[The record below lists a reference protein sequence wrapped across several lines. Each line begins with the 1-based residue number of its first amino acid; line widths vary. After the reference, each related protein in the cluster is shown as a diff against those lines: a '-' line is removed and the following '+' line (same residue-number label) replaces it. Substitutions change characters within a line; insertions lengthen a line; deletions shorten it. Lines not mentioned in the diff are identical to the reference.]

1 MERTLEPGNE
11 FADRYRIVRLLGRGG
26 AAQVYL
32 AHDGE
37 LDREVAIKIL
47 TGSGTVASLDRFREE
62 AAAMAELRHPNI
74 LEVYDFGDAE
84 GLPFLV
90 LEHIAGGSL
99 ADPVFSRGLDLS
111 QAGPLARGILDALE
125 YAHSRGVV
133 HRDIKPG
140 NILLGAEGTPKLSD
154 FGLAKSP
161 TSSVRTRTGVVLGT
175 PEYMAPESF
184 DGAPASPAADL
195 YAWGCLLH
203 TLLHG
208 RPPYQGKLP
217 EIYRT
222 AKRGKL
228 PEATRQGPA
237 AMTLSVALAPK
248 PRDRRDAVHLRVQLD
263 RDLQA
268 PQAAPTRTIKTD
280 DIYVSTGPAT
290 QAVAQQGIL
299 GKEGARKRRR
309 QRRRR
314 ALGALGVALVAT
326 ALALWTLRPPSSPTE
341 APAQRLAREWGDRLR
356 DLRPAVEVRAIHRK
370 VFAPPYEKD
379 ILPGHYAFQMRKA
392 RWGDLPHR
400 RERALADASA
410 NLLYLSAWTQDRAT
424 FEAVVADPNVPYPQR
439 RRLVELLQVLAPL
452 DAYFSAWG
460 RPPPYDVGPTLAL
473 ALPRTGRVVAPPPES
488 ERLKPNGKPIRRN
501 DAPWAKPTPPPVP
514 VDARLEPGRHL
525 VYHWRAPAREYPAL
539 VQDPENLSDAQHT
552 ALMTGSLGTAA
563 LGNTALDPRDFVEAT
578 AHFSLA
584 RLDGVEVRLILAT
597 GNQLPPDSF
606 VVRWNDGNVAHLRS
620 TALPTTRKTYQ
631 YIWPEHEL
639 ELTLPLESLRELGN
653 QVTVTLEALPG
664 LTPYQCADLF
674 TIHVVVEEPT

>member
-1 MERTLEPGNE
+1 MERTLEPGTE
-11 FADRYRIVRLLGRGG
+11 FADRYRIVRLLGHGG
-26 AAQVYL
+26 AAQVHL
-32 AHDGE
+32 AHDAE

-62 AAAMAELRHPNI
+62 ASAMAELRHPNI
-74 LEVYDFGDAE
+74 LEVYDFGDAG

-140 NILLGAEGTPKLSD
+140 NILLGADGTPKLSD
-154 FGLAKSP
+154 FGLAKSS
-161 TSSVRTRTGVVLGT
+161 TSSVRTRTGLVLGT
-175 PEYMAPESF
+175 PEYMAPETF

-195 YAWGCLLH
+195 YSWGCLLH

-208 RPPYQGKLP
+208 HPPYQGKLP
-217 EIYRT
+217 EIYRA
-222 AKRGKL
+222 AKRGRL

-237 AMTLSVALAPK
+237 AMTLSVALAPG
-248 PRDRRDAVHLRVQLD
+248 PRDRRDAAHLRVQLD

-268 PQAAPTRTIKTD
+268 PQEAPTRTIKTD
-280 DIYVSTGPAT
+280 EIYVSSGPAT
-290 QAVAQQGIL
+290 QAVAPQGIL
-299 GKEGARKRRR
+299 GQEGARRR
-309 QRRRR
+309 RRRR
-314 ALGALGVALVAT
+314 AMATLGVALVAA
-326 ALALWTLRPPSSPTE
+326 ALALWALRPPSSPTE
-341 APAQRLAREWGDRLR
+341 APAERLAREWGDRLR
-356 DLRPAVEVRAIHRK
+356 DMRPAVEVRAIHRK

-379 ILPGHYAFQMRKA
+379 VLPGHYAFQMRKA
-392 RWGDLPHR
+392 RAGDLPRH
-400 RERALADASA
+400 RERALTDARTD
-410 NLLYLSAWTQDRAT
+410 LLYRSAWTQDRAT
-424 FEAVVADPNVPYPQR
+424 FEAVVADPTVPYPQR

-452 DAYFSAWG
+452 DAYFTAWG
-460 RPPPYDVGPTLAL
+460 RPPPYDVGSTLAV

-488 ERLKPNGKPIRRN
+488 ERLKPSGKVIRRN
-501 DAPWAKPTPPPVP
+501 NAPWAKPTPPPVP
-514 VDARLEPGRHL
+514 PDARLGPGRHL

-552 ALMTGSLGTAA
+552 ALMAGSLGTAA
-563 LGNTALDPRDFVEAT
+563 LGSTVIDPRDLVDAQ
-578 AHFSLA
+578 ARFSLA
-584 RLDGVEVRLILAT
+584 RLEGVAVRLILAT
-597 GNQLPPDSF
+597 GNQLPPDTF

-631 YIWPEHEL
+631 YRWPEHEF
-639 ELTLPLESLRELGN
+639 ELTLPPESLREVGN
-653 QVTVTLEALPG
+653 QVAVTLETLPG

-674 TIHVVVEEPT
+674 TIHLVVEERP